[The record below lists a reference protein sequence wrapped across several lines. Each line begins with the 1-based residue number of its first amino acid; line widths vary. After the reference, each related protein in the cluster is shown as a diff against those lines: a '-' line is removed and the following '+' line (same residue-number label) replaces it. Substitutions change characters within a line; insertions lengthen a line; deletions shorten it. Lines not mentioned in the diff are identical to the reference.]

1 MSKDGINVERRRFLT
16 AATTVIGGIGA
27 AYIAVP
33 FLASWRPSAK
43 AEAAGAP
50 VEVDISKLNAG
61 EQITVEWRGKPIWI
75 VRRTDQ
81 MLAELPKLDDNLR
94 DPNSQ
99 VEQQPE
105 YCQNGHR
112 SIKPEY
118 FVAIGICTHLGCVP
132 TYRPQP
138 GSVDATWPG
147 GFFCPCH
154 GSKFDMAGRVY
165 KGVPAP
171 TNLEIPPYKYLAET
185 KVLIGVDESAQQGG
199 KAA

>member
-61 EQITVEWRGKPIWI
+61 EQITIEWRGKPVWI

-81 MLAELPKLDDNLR
+81 MLAELPKLDNELR
-94 DPNSQ
+94 DPNSL
-99 VEQQPE
+99 VDQQPK
-105 YCQNGHR
+105 YCQNESR

-171 TNLEIPPYKYLAET
+171 TNLEIPPYKYLADT
-185 KVLIGVDESAQQGG
+185 QVIIGVDEDAKGG
-199 KAA
+199 APA